1 LEPEK
6 RGSRIC
12 RQYQAYSAELLAG
25 HLYLDQK
32 SFRSARIRFDRA
44 LAYLQ
49 KASFREVMRPEIAEV
64 ISEAEKHYRQWG
76 LRHQAE
82 IISTSPWL
90 RFLWAEE

>member
-1 LEPEK
+1 MQAVSGLQCGISGRPPLSRPEK
-6 RGSRIC
+6 FSI
-12 RQYQAYSAELLAG
+12 S
-25 HLYLDQK
+25 
-32 SFRSARIRFDRA
+32 RIRFDRA

-49 KASFREVMRPEIAEV
+49 KASFREVMRPEIAEA